1 MEGPGRAELSRML
14 ATPLITIGALGAI
27 LVWEFENVGSTATA
41 VLIAVCSIGAATIVA
56 TGLRA
61 RIVKISRHYE
71 GLLALADEQS
81 RRAETASRVKD
92 EFLATLS
99 HELRTPLNSV
109 LGWARLLSTGKL
121 TDAQTTRAIAA
132 IERAGWTQSH
142 LIENLLD
149 VSRMAEGKPLVTPR
163 LTVVRPIIEGAIDAV
178 RESAED
184 KRVAV
189 DANINPR
196 LGPVSVDSNRLHQVV
211 WHLLSNAIKF
221 TPAGGRVS
229 VSVDSSDEALTIL
242 VRDTGIGFDPQTS
255 PQLFERFQ
263 QGDTGTTRQYGG
275 LGLGLAIA
283 RHLVE
288 QHGGTIAAH
297 SPGPDQGATF
307 EVRLPTRSDAPNA
320 PDQAT
325 PVEPDP
331 LLRGLSILVVDDNPE
346 ERELV
351 RTSLEHYGAVVRTA
365 ASTQEACERF
375 RRDRP
380 DVLVSDLM
388 MPDQDG
394 LELIRRIRAIDEGAG
409 RVTPAAA
416 LSALARTDDRR
427 RALNAGYQMHVTKP
441 IDPLELASTIERLAA
456 AKVPAQ
462 VATKG
467 QESLDA

>member
-1 MEGPGRAELSRML
+1 MEGPGRAELTRML
-14 ATPLITIGALGAI
+14 LAPLITIGALGAI

-41 VLIAVCSIGAATIVA
+41 VLIAACSIGAAAVVA
-56 TGLRA
+56 AGLRA

-71 GLLALADEQS
+71 GLLATADEQS

-109 LGWARLLSTGKL
+109 LGWARLLATGKL
-121 TDAQTTRAIAA
+121 TEAQTVRAIAA

-149 VSRMAEGKPLVTPR
+149 VSRMVEGKLVVTPR

-178 RESAED
+178 RESAEG
-184 KRVAV
+184 KQVAV
-189 DANINPR
+189 ETNISPR
-196 LGPVSVDSNRLHQVV
+196 LGPVSVDPNRLHQIV
-211 WHLLSNAIKF
+211 WHLLSNAVKF
-221 TPAGGRVS
+221 TPAGGHVTVS
-229 VSVDSSDEALTIL
+229 AESVDHELKIL
-242 VRDTGIGFDPQTS
+242 VRDTGIGFQPEAA
-255 PQLFERFQ
+255 PQLFEQFQ
-263 QGDTGTTRQYGG
+263 QADTGTTRQYGG

-288 QHGGTIAAH
+288 QHSGTITAR
-297 SPGPDQGATF
+297 SEGPDQGAEF
-307 EVRLPTRSDAPNA
+307 EVRLPTRGGVPSAL
-320 PDQAT
+320 DQTT
-325 PVEPDP
+325 PVEPAP

-346 ERELV
+346 DREFV

-380 DVLVSDLM
+380 DVVISDLV

-394 LELIRRIRAIDEGAG
+394 LELIRQIRAMDEGVG
-409 RVTPAAA
+409 RLTPAAA
-416 LSALARTDDRR
+416 LSALARVEDRR
-427 RALNAGYQMHVTKP
+427 RALSAGYQMHVTKP

-456 AKVPAQ
+456 TKV
-462 VATKG
+462 
-467 QESLDA
+467 QETRHA